1 MQDPAFVVHVPPFGN
16 DARISAI
23 EAHGIVVVQTTRRP
37 DTLTYQF
44 PMPSMPKATIDCSRE
59 CSAK

>member
-1 MQDPAFVVHVPPFGN
+1 MHDPANVVHVPRPGTLE
-16 DARISAI
+16 RISAI